1 MITLFVHSINLDA
14 IASLEA
20 RRQQIE
26 AKYHDIYQ
34 PDDDRS
40 GCRWYCKRIWVQ
52 MILKKNSTKLM

>member
-1 MITLFVHSINLDA
+1 MKLFQNKCRKWLINNDHIFVHSINLDA
-14 IASLEA
+14 IATLEA

-40 GCRWYCKRIWVQ
+40 ECSWYW
-52 MILKKNSTKLM
+52 KKK